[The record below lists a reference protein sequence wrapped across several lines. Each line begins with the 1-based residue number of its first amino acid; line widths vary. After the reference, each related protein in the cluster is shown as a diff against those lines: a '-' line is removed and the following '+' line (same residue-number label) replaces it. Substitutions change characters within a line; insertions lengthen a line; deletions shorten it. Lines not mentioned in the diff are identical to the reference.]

1 MCVCCPFRMLE
12 YVTAK
17 SIKDECSPKGAVP
30 RILLCILVNH
40 QRQSRLLV
48 FLQLKQTY
56 EALITEKVKRQAES
70 QHSSQLPKNPN

>member
-1 MCVCCPFRMLE
+1 MSLYCSFRMVE
-12 YVTAK
+12 YVTVR

-30 RILLCILVNH
+30 GILLGVLVNH

-56 EALITEKVKRQAES
+56 EALIEKVKRQAES
-70 QHSSQLPKNPN
+70 QHSSQIPQKTN